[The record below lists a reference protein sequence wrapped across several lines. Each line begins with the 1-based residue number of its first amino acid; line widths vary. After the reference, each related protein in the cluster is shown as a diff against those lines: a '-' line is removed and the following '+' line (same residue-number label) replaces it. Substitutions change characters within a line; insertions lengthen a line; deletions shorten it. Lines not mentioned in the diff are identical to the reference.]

1 MRSSRLAGQSMSRP
15 ELPDSRGGYEPKQW
29 EQAAERLVARRD
41 EPVPQFFFLGF
52 WKPPG
57 IFPYLGLSFPVGPA
71 AVPLGS
77 QNLEWEYWNI
87 ETWGALGYVPLL

>member
-1 MRSSRLAGQSMSRP
+1 MSHL

-29 EQAAERLVARRD
+29 GQATERLVARREWGH
-41 EPVPQFFFLGF
+41 EPVPKFFFLGF

-57 IFPYLGLSFPVGPA
+57 IVLYLGLSFPFGPA
-71 AVPLGS
+71 DVPLGS

-87 ETWGALGYVPLL
+87 DTWGALGYVPLL